1 MRTTTFPPLRVTPDL
16 RSSAEAVLEDGET
29 LSAFVLASVE
39 QQIETR
45 RTRDAFIERGLAS
58 GERARRSGK
67 YVSADAVLRKLKGR
81 LDAAKAAGKAAVK
94 TPNIKALKRA
104 A

>member
-1 MRTTTFPPLRVTPDL
+1 MRTTTFPPLRVTPAL

-39 QQIETR
+39 QQIEMR
-45 RTRDAFIERGLAS
+45 RARDAFIERGLAS

-81 LDAAKAAGKAAVK
+81 LDAAKAAAK
-94 TPNIKALKRA
+94 TPNVKAQKRA